1 MRMLW
6 KFQWLGVQCLNS
18 LVGRGRKAHGCLSG
32 ISSFPHGQLHSEGS
46 RCQSRKLKCM
56 CVFGERGSTVRLKYG
71 LKKKKKAQGPASLS
85 TRRLSPAQAP
95 PHPPP
100 RTPSQQSTLLFFYSL
115 FYPFKHRRCHLH
127 LKVTPTCK
135 GIDQLSFPLPGSWI
149 SKL

>member
-18 LVGRGRKAHGCLSG
+18 MVGRGRKAHGCLSG

-56 CVFGERGSTVRLKYG
+56 CVFGEEGSMVRVKSG
-71 LKKKKKAQGPASLS
+71 KKSPGASL
-85 TRRLSPAQAP
+85 TLYLQALSSSSAAP
-95 PHPPP
+95 RPP
-100 RTPSQQSTLLFFYSL
+100 TYQQSTLVFFYSL

-135 GIDQLSFPLPGSWI
+135 GIGQLPYPLPGSRI